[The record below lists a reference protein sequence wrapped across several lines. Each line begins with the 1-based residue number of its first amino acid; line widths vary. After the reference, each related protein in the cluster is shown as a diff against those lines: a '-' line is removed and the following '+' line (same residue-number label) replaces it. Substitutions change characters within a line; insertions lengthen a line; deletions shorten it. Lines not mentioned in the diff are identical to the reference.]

1 MSSNMAVITGILI
14 SLILYSS
21 SIVAYC
27 KLLDRLYLPPS
38 LTGPESLAFDSIGGG
53 PYTGVSDGRI
63 LKYDEE
69 CSCFLEFA
77 HISPYRYVG
86 VHVFDISSVDVLHR
100 VSLQNIIHNSSFYVI
115 IVIVG

>member
-1 MSSNMAVITGILI
+1 MLVIMFNMTSNIAAIIGILI

-27 KLLDRLYLPPS
+27 RLLDRLYLPSP
-38 LTGPESLAFDSIGGG
+38 LTGPESLAFNSIGEG

-77 HISPYRYVG
+77 HISPDRYM
-86 VHVFDISSVDVLHR
+86 SSK
-100 VSLQNIIHNSSFYVI
+100 VI
-115 IVIVG
+115 CNVIVVYYYYYITYNRMV